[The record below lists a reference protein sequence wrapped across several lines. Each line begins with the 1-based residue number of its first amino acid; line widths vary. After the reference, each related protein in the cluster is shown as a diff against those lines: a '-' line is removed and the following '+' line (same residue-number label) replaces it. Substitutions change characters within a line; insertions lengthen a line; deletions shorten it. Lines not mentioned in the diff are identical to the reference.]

1 MPNET
6 EIDRAFLKALTE
18 TPSVGTA
25 CGPVVALLH
34 RYFGETFS
42 RTVVSDGFALYQP
55 ENAGPEKLR
64 TVLVAHMDE
73 IGGVAYGE
81 RGDGSFAARFWGTSD
96 PALYVNAELQAWDYL
111 SSDAASAFPVTAEVY
126 TEPGNDQPR
135 LALRGDGIR
144 PYRTAF
150 TFRQET
156 TFDEGVGNDTEGNE
170 GDGEGSGGEP
180 GVGPTVNGK
189 AVDPRAT
196 LYAVCEAVR
205 RLGDPTVGALIVMA
219 EECAM
224 DIAQKAV
231 VYLQRYA
238 PDLTLVVNADVP
250 SLANLGDARLDL
262 PAIRVFEGHHFI
274 DPAFGI
280 RMAQTLIDQNVA
292 LHLSAAR
299 SGSQTRLFSPLAPT
313 ISVALPGQN
322 IHTPRGTMS
331 LLGISRCVDLLM
343 RLGEW
348 TPGSWLDA

>member
-1 MPNET
+1 MPT
-6 EIDRAFLKALTE
+6 EIDRSFLKTLTE
-18 TPSVGTA
+18 TPSIGTA
-25 CGPVVALLH
+25 CGPIIAVLTQ
-34 RYFGETFS
+34 YFGETFS
-42 RTVVSDGFALYQP
+42 RVYVSDGFVLFQP

-73 IGGVAYGE
+73 IGGCVYGE
-81 RGDGSFAARFWGTSD
+81 REASGGFSARYWGTSD
-96 PALYVNAELQAWDYL
+96 PAPYINAELQGYDYL
-111 SSDAASAFPVTAEVY
+111 AGGNPETFPVTAEAY
-126 TEPGNDQPR
+126 TEDENSQPR
-135 LALRGDGIR
+135 LALRAAPGLIR

-156 TFDEGVGNDTEGNE
+156 TFEES
-170 GDGEGSGGEP
+170 GDSE
-180 GVGPTVNGK
+180 TVTGK

-196 LYAVCEAVR
+196 VYAVCEAVR

-238 PDLTLVVNADVP
+238 PSLTLVVNADVP
-250 SLANLGDARLDL
+250 SVANLGDARLDL

-280 RMAQTLIDQNVA
+280 RLAQSLIGQGTAV
-292 LHLSAAR
+292 HLSAAR

-313 ISVALPGQN
+313 ISVALPGQD

-331 LLGISRCVDLLM
+331 LLGITRCVDLLM

-348 TPGSWLDA
+348 TPGSWVDA